1 GGSRRR
7 DDVMAGDRIGPWMLE
22 EVKKFIEHAFLE
34 PTVAYFPRG
43 NGSAVLFRAEG
54 RPSHTEPRKVLHQL
68 WIDKSFFLRCADR
81 TAVQH
86 ALEGADATTP
96 MKRAGDKIVELR

>member
-1 GGSRRR
+1 
-7 DDVMAGDRIGPWMLE
+7 MAGDRIDPWMMD
-22 EVKKFIEHAFLE
+22 EVKKFMEHEFLE
-34 PTVAYFPRG
+34 TTVDYFPRG

-81 TAVQH
+81 TSLQH
-86 ALEGADATTP
+86 ALEGADVTAS
-96 MKRAGDKIVELR
+96 MKKAGDKIVELR